1 MERHFLV
8 WALRKEQ
15 QESFLAER
23 KRLEVPWDEVWISCI
38 SIDSS
43 QTPCG
48 NVNADLLIFI

>member
-8 WALRKEQ
+8 WALGKRQ
-15 QESFLAER
+15 QESFLADR
-23 KRLEVPWDEVWISCI
+23 KRLEVPWDELGSLEIPY
-38 SIDSS
+38 SS